1 MERSTAMVYTI
12 DMFIWGSLRE
22 IVFILH
28 HINGH
33 DILFRDFIFKY
44 TFSSNLS
51 RQPMLKN
58 MSTIGYY
65 IELYV

>member
-1 MERSTAMVYTI
+1 MSTIMAYTI
-12 DMFIWGSLRE
+12 DMFIWGILRE

-33 DILFRDFIFKY
+33 DILFRNVIFTY

-58 MSTIGYY
+58 MLKIGH
-65 IELYV
+65 